1 MRIFDLVIDGK
12 AYKACC
18 GLHALAEL
26 QKRYGTLTQFEG
38 NLTGRREAEEKGG
51 GGIVPDVDTVI
62 YVAKLFL
69 RAGNDAAG
77 GPLSEEEIERIVHSS
92 GDMFGTVG
100 QLYRIYAA
108 SMYAE
113 DQEEEEK
120 NGRSQAKGK

>member
-18 GLHALAEL
+18 GLHVLAEL
-26 QKRYGTLTQFEG
+26 QKRYGTLTQFEE
-38 NLTGRREAEEKGG
+38 NLMGRRGAAEGG
-51 GGIVPDVDTVI
+51 GGETVPDVDTVMDA
-62 YVAKLFL
+62 AKSFL
-69 RAGNDAAG
+69 KAGSDAAG
-77 GPLSEEEIERIVHSS
+77 ESLSEEEIERIVHSS

-100 QLYRIYAA
+100 QLYQIYAA